1 MVQTTSSLFKPKRLR
16 QAMVLQQLLDEAQST
31 SQALSHHNPGSA
43 TDPTRIISKKR
54 HYRGVRRRPWGKFAA
69 EIRDS
74 ARHGA
79 RTWLG
84 TYETAEEAAFA
95 YDKAAFKMRGA
106 KAILNFPGQAGSHSN
121 VEKSEQNLCFKLLD
135 NNQGSSSSSLSSER
149 VAGIKG
155 EETRDMELNDYRHLL
170 KL

>member
-1 MVQTTSSLFKPKRLR
+1 
-16 QAMVLQQLLDEAQST
+16 MVLQSVLDEAQAIT
-31 SQALSHHNPGSA
+31 HPLHHHSPVSA
-43 TDPTRIISKKR
+43 TDPTRTISKKR

-95 YDKAAFKMRGA
+95 YDRAAFKMRGA
-106 KAILNFPGQAGSHSN
+106 KAILNFPGQAGSHI
-121 VEKSEQNLCFKLLD
+121 ERSEPNFCFKLLD
-135 NNQGSSSSSLSSER
+135 NNSQESSSRDPVAKSTSE
-149 VAGIKG
+149 KT
-155 EETRDMELNDYRHLL
+155 EDMELMDYHNLL

>member
-1 MVQTTSSLFKPKRLR
+1 
-16 QAMVLQQLLDEAQST
+16 MVLQSVHDE
-31 SQALSHHNPGSA
+31 SQAIAHTLHHQNPGSA
-43 TDPTRIISKKR
+43 TDPTRTICKKR

-84 TYETAEEAAFA
+84 TYETDEEAALA
-95 YDKAAFKMRGA
+95 YDRAAFKMRGA
-106 KAILNFPGQAGSHSN
+106 KAILNFPGQAGSYI
-121 VEKSEQNLCFKLLD
+121 EKTEPNFCFKLLD
-135 NNQGSSSSSLSSER
+135 NSQESSSNSSPR
-149 VAGIKG
+149 VPVGKSTY
-155 EETRDMELNDYRHLL
+155 EETKDIELNDHQLL

>member
-1 MVQTTSSLFKPKRLR
+1 
-16 QAMVLQQLLDEAQST
+16 MVLQSVLDEAQAIT
-31 SQALSHHNPGSA
+31 HPLNHHSPGSH
-43 TDPTRIISKKR
+43 TDPTRLIFKKR

-95 YDKAAFKMRGA
+95 YDRAAFKMRGA
-106 KAILNFPGQAGSHSN
+106 KAILNFPGQAGSHID
-121 VEKSEQNLCFKLLD
+121 KSEPNFCFKLLD
-135 NNQGSSSSSLSSER
+135 NGQEWSSSSSSTDP
-149 VAGIKG
+149 VAKSIGK
-155 EETRDMELNDYRHLL
+155 EFKDMELNDYHDFL

>member
-1 MVQTTSSLFKPKRLR
+1 
-16 QAMVLQQLLDEAQST
+16 MVLQSYLDQAEAIT
-31 SQALSHHNPGSA
+31 HPPHHQNIGSA
-43 TDPTRIISKKR
+43 TEPTRMICKKR

-84 TYETAEEAAFA
+84 TYETAEEAALA

-106 KAILNFPGQAGSHSN
+106 KAILNFPGQAGSH
-121 VEKSEQNLCFKLLD
+121 VEKSEPNFCFKLLD
-135 NNQGSSSSSLSSER
+135 KSQHSSSSSSS
-149 VAGIKG
+149 
-155 EETRDMELNDYRHLL
+155 RDLIAKSTGKDTKDIELNDYHDLL